1 MAMTR
6 ARTGTWALSALLAL
20 LFVVTGSSKLAAIPP
35 SPQNFARWGLSPTF
49 MHVIGAVEVL
59 GGLGLLFPRFAPLA
73 ALVLTGTML
82 GALRTGIVFGEMPH
96 VILPAVLL
104 VALAALVYLRRDS
117 LARLL
122 GRRT

>member
-1 MAMTR
+1 MTR
-6 ARTGTWALSALLAL
+6 ARAGTWALSALLAL

-35 SPQNFARWGLSPTF
+35 SPENFARWGLSPTF
-49 MHVIGAVEVL
+49 MLVIGAVEVL

-73 ALVLTGTML
+73 ALVLIGTML
-82 GALRTGIVFGEMPH
+82 GALRTGIVFGEMLH

-104 VALAALVYLRRDS
+104 VALATLVYLRRDS